1 MPLGME
7 DKRIREGDISAS
19 SYYNANLAPWF
30 GRLNHLYAW
39 MARTRN
45 TKQWL
50 KINFGYVTQFRGIA
64 SQGRSNSNQWVTSYV
79 VTFSRY
85 GNTYVTYKE
94 NKRVKV
100 SAAGDLQWK
109 RSKHLAFADEVVFSF
124 SLERPSWQLTFW
136 TDQRRSSICFNGAR
150 LHF

>member
-7 DKRIREGDISAS
+7 DKRLREGDISAS
-19 SYYNANLAPWF
+19 SYYNSNLAPWF

-45 TKQWL
+45 SKQWL
-50 KINFGYVTQFRGIA
+50 KINLGYVTRCKGIA
-64 SQGRSNSNQWVTSYV
+64 TQGRSNSNQWVTSYV

-94 NKRVKV
+94 NKKIKV
-100 SAAGDLQWK
+100 SRYLCRARMTSVFKPQESFRVLKTTLPRLFSALARVA
-109 RSKHLAFADEVVFSF
+109 RSMVSAN
-124 SLERPSWQLTFW
+124 Q
-136 TDQRRSSICFNGAR
+136 C
-150 LHF
+150 

>member
-1 MPLGME
+1 ME
-7 DKRIREGDISAS
+7 DKRLREGDISAS
-19 SYYNANLAPWF
+19 SYYNSNLAPWF

-50 KINFGYVTQFRGIA
+50 KINFGYVTRFKGIA
-64 SQGRSNSNQWVTSYV
+64 SQGRSNADQWVTSYL

-85 GNTYVTYKE
+85 GNSYVTYKE

-100 SAAGDLQWK
+100 SCCRK
-109 RSKHLAFADEVVFSF
+109 S
-124 SLERPSWQLTFW
+124 SLEASTSPSRT
-136 TDQRRSSICFNGAR
+136 RSCLVFR
-150 LHF
+150 LNPLPYN

>member
-1 MPLGME
+1 ME

-100 SAAGDLQWK
+100 SAAGGLHWK
-109 RSKHLAFADEVVFSF
+109 QTPPFADEFVFSF
-124 SLERPSWQLTFW
+124 SLEHPS
-136 TDQRRSSICFNGAR
+136 
-150 LHF
+150 